1 MKAPD
6 LGFSGKQMDYPDIPI
21 TNGEKFWPDLNVGE
35 FKRSRSLPPS
45 IPDETLGHALLATMA
60 ELNQVLATVAEHWKA
75 RSITTANDAPGGK
88 MGDESQL
95 TAQYKKAVYARA
107 KADLIGEFAIV
118 GRRDSHPTQGSDE
131 TPQRLLAE
139 ASNVIRNMLN
149 LPRVGVYSL

>member
-6 LGFSGKQMDYPDIPI
+6 LGFSAKQMEYPDLPV
-21 TNGEKFWPDLNVGE
+21 TNGESFWPDLNVGE

-45 IPDETLGHALLATMA
+45 IPDETLGQALLATMA
-60 ELNQVLATVAEHWKA
+60 ELNKVLAPAAEHWKA
-75 RSITTANDAPGGK
+75 RSIKTANDAPGGK
-88 MGDESQL
+88 MGNESQL
-95 TAQYKKAVYARA
+95 TAQYKKAAYARA

-139 ASNVIRNMLN
+139 ASNVIRNMLD